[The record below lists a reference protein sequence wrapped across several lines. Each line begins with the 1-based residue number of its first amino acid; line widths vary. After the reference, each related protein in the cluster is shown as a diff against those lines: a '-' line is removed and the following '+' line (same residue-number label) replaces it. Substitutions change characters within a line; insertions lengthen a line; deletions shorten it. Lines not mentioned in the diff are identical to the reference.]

1 MRQRLTYLVLL
12 LPLAW
17 TGVSASLD
25 LDFEVNADTYYPD
38 DTLFTSTDTS
48 EWSNRVGDWSSDP
61 DLNLELSPDL
71 NPDLLVNADS
81 NNECHADAD
90 QLQMPTSRRLR
101 GRDLCP
107 NPLLQTPP
115 SSHDALDRKFLE
127 SLPILSLY
135 TYKEPDPN
143 ICPKE
148 LFGRF
153 IYPICGS
160 GEDRL
165 LADDTIIYPCNP
177 CTPLF
182 TQSREKYVR
191 E

>member
-1 MRQRLTYLVLL
+1 MHQRLTYLVLL

-17 TGVSASLD
+17 IGVSASLD
-25 LDFEVNADTYYPD
+25 LDFEANPDTYYPD
-38 DTLFTSTDTS
+38 DTLFTSMDTS
-48 EWSNRVGDWSSDP
+48 EWSDRDSDWNPDP
-61 DLNLELSPDL
+61 NLNLELSPDL
-71 NPDLLVNADS
+71 NPDLLVNTDS
-81 NNECHADAD
+81 DKECQADAD
-90 QLQMPTSRRLR
+90 QLQMTTSRRLR
-101 GRDLCP
+101 SRDLCP
-107 NPLLQTPP
+107 IPLTP
-115 SSHDALDRKFLE
+115 SSSQDSINKKFLD

-135 TYKEPDPN
+135 MYKEPDPN
-143 ICPKE
+143 ICPGE
-148 LFGRF
+148 LFDRF

-160 GEDRL
+160 GEEKP